1 MVGERKMRL
10 RLSHHHASA
19 VLQACAAM
27 QSCCALKAWPLA
39 RLVPLLQDLHT
50 QSPASTTRPLVPT
63 YTHQQELSL
72 QPHCPASA
80 PEDSSEHAMRHDALP
95 ISSEETDAFSMGLP
109 QPSKEAVAFTSAAAH
124 QHMCQHAAAPPAKT
138 KTKTPFLNL
147 VDQVSCCNK
156 SSAILLQH
164 VETLT

>member
-1 MVGERKMRL
+1 M

-80 PEDSSEHAMRHDALP
+80 PEDSSEHAMRDDALP
-95 ISSEETDAFSMGLP
+95 ISCVETDAFSMGLP
-109 QPSKEAVAFTSAAAH
+109 QPLKEAVTFASAAAH
-124 QHMCQHAAAPPAKT
+124 QDMCQQAEDMCQHAAAPRGKT

-147 VDQVSCCNK
+147 VDQVCCCNK
-156 SSAILLQH
+156 SSAIL
-164 VETLT
+164 